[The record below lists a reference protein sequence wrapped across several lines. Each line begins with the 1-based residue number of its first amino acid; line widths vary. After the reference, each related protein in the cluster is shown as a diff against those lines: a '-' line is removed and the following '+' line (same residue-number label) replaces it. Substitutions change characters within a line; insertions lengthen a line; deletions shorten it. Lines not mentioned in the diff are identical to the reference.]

1 MKLLLTALLM
11 LFAAVN
17 LAKAEEGMYPIS
29 EVGRLGLAN
38 KGLRLK
44 SEEIFNADQTCLVD
58 GICKVNGC
66 TGSFVSPR
74 GLIIT
79 NHHCA
84 YRAIQSSSTTT
95 NDYLRDG
102 FTAQSMAEEI
112 PAKGYTVRITESFED
127 ISDQVLSAIRP
138 EMTYTERTKAIE
150 QRQKELEKAAEQKHP
165 GQRAE
170 VAKRNDLNTY
180 LPLQ

>member
-1 MKLLLTALLM
+1 MKLLLSALLM
-11 LFAAVN
+11 LFAVAN
-17 LAKAEEGMYPIS
+17 LAEAEEGMYPIS
-29 EVGRLGLAN
+29 EVGRLDLASQGLKLA
-38 KGLRLK
+38 
-44 SEEIFNADQTCLVD
+44 SEDIFNADRTCLID

-66 TGSFVSPR
+66 TGSSVSSR

-102 FTAQSMAEEI
+102 FIAKTLGAEI

-127 ISDQVLSAIRP
+127 ISADVLSAIKP
-138 EMTYTERTKAIE
+138 KMSYTE
-150 QRQKELEKAAEQKHP
+150 
-165 GQRAE
+165 
-170 VAKRNDLNTY
+170 
-180 LPLQ
+180 